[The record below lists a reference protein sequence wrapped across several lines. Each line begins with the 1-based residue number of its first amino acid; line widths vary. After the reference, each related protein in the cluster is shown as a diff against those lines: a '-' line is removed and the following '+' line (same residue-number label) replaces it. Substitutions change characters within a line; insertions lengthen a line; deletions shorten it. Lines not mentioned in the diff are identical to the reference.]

1 MQKKAP
7 KIDPSLVADF
17 PLFLDMEKEAI
28 ADILEKGTAKHYK
41 KGDHFFDQFEPAT
54 HFFLMLDG
62 YLEVSK
68 TTEDGSQVIMRH
80 FGVGEIFGVAP
91 AIAQKHYPAT
101 SRALVDCVAILW
113 DNKCWDTF
121 LVEQPR
127 FIQNAY
133 KSIGERLAQSQERIV
148 EMSTEQVERRVAH
161 AVMRLTHQC
170 GVKTE
175 QGILI
180 DFPVSRQ
187 DIAEMTGTT
196 LHTVSRL
203 FSAWSG
209 KGLMQVGRQK
219 IEVLEAHKLALLAQ
233 GH

>member
-1 MQKKAP
+1 MEKKAP
-7 KIDPSLVADF
+7 KIDPSVVANCR
-17 PLFLDMEKEAI
+17 LFQDLDKAEI
-28 ADILEKGTAKHYK
+28 VDILDHGAARHYK
-41 KGDHFFDQFEPAT
+41 KGVHFFDQHEPAT

-68 TTEDGSQVIMRH
+68 ATNEGAQVIMRH
-80 FGVGEIFGVAP
+80 FGVGELFGVAP
-91 AIAQKHYPAT
+91 AISQDHYPAT
-101 SRALVDCVAILW
+101 ARALVDCVAIVWEKKYW
-113 DNKCWDTF
+113 DD
-121 LVEQPR
+121 LLEEHPR
-127 FIQNAY
+127 FVQNAY
-133 KSIGERLAQSQERIV
+133 KTIGERLAESQERIV

-161 AVMRLTHQC
+161 AVMRLTQQC
-170 GVKTE
+170 GAKTE
-175 QGILI
+175 TGILI

-203 FSAWSG
+203 FSAWSS
-209 KGLMQVGRQK
+209 KGLLQVGRQK

>member
-1 MQKKAP
+1 MSKRSY
-7 KIDPSLVADF
+7 KIDPGLVTNY
-17 PLFLDMEKEAI
+17 PLFSGMDVSAI
-28 ADILEKGTAKHYK
+28 GDILEKGVARHYK
-41 KGDHFFDQFEPAT
+41 KGDRFFDQFEPAT

-68 TTEDGSQVIMRH
+68 TTENGAQVIMRH
-80 FGVGEIFGVAP
+80 FGVSELFGVAP
-91 AIAQKHYPAT
+91 AIAQKNYPAT
-101 SRALVDCVAILW
+101 ARALVDCVAVLW
-113 DNKCWDTF
+113 ENKYWDTF
-121 LVEQPR
+121 LIEQPL

-133 KSIGERLAQSQERIV
+133 KLIGERLAQSQERIV

-161 AVMRLTHQC
+161 AVMRLTQQC

-175 QGILI
+175 NGILI
-180 DFPVSRQ
+180 DFAVSRQ

-203 FSAWSG
+203 FSAWSS

-219 IEVLEAHKLALLAQ
+219 IEVLEAHKLALLAA

>member
-1 MQKKAP
+1 
-7 KIDPSLVADF
+7 
-17 PLFLDMEKEAI
+17 MENDAI
-28 ADILEKGTAKHYK
+28 ADILDKGVAKHYE
-41 KGDHFFDQFEPAT
+41 KGDRFFDQFDEAT

-68 TTEDGSQVIMRH
+68 TTEEGAQVIMRH

-91 AIAQKHYPAT
+91 AIAQKNYPAT
-101 SRALVDCVAILW
+101 ARALVDCVVVLW
-113 DNKCWDTF
+113 EIKYWDLF
-121 LVEQPR
+121 LVEHPQ
-127 FIQNAY
+127 FIKNAY
-133 KSIGERLAQSQERIV
+133 KSIGQRLAQSQERIV

-175 QGILI
+175 NGILI
-180 DFPVSRQ
+180 DFAVSRQ

-203 FSAWSG
+203 FSAWST